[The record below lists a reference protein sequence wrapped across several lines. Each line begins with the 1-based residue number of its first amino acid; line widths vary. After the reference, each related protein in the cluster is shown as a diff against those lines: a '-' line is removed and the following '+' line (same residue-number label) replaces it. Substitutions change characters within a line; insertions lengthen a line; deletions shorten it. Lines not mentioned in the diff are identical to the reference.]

1 MDIFV
6 ILSLLG
12 GIALFLFGMHQMGD
26 SLEKAAG
33 PKLQGMLERMTR
45 GKMRAVLLG
54 LVITAIIQSSSTT
67 TVMVVG
73 FVNSGIMHLSQAI
86 PVIMGANVGTTVTA
100 WILSLTGIESTTLW
114 MEFLKPSTFTPILA
128 VIGVAMILFSKDSR
142 KRDIGGIMTGFAILM
157 FGMDMMTSA
166 VKPLANDPG
175 FQQIFLM
182 FDNPWLG
189 MMIGAVLTGIIQSS
203 SASVGILQALA
214 ATGTITYGMAIP
226 IIMGQNIGTC
236 VTTLLSSIG
245 ASKAGRRTALVH
257 LFFNIIGTLVF
268 MILFVSLRGMMPV
281 LNGSASLIGIA
292 VVHTVFNV
300 MTLGLLLPFSGMLER
315 LVTILVPAD
324 KTKAE
329 DAPVLLDERLLATP
343 TFALNRCRTIIA
355 QMSDDARVSV
365 THALGLFS
373 HFDPA
378 IAEGIT
384 QSEERV
390 DHYEDILGTFAVK
403 LNKMSLSES
412 EGRDVT
418 RILHGIGDFER
429 ISDHALNIMENAR
442 ELHDK
447 QISFTPN
454 AMTELHV
461 AYLAL
466 ESILDMAVN
475 AYNRGDVE
483 LARRVE
489 PLEEVIDE
497 LTRELKLRHVHRVR
511 AGQCTVETGFVFGD
525 LLTNLERVADHC
537 SNLAVCVIELSMG
550 EYNAHAYIEKTGR
563 MEEFVTQYRAASER
577 YHLPAEVV

>member
-1 MDIFV
+1 
-6 ILSLLG
+6 
-12 GIALFLFGMHQMGD
+12 
-26 SLEKAAG
+26 
-33 PKLQGMLERMTR
+33 
-45 GKMRAVLLG
+45 
-54 LVITAIIQSSSTT
+54 
-67 TVMVVG
+67 
-73 FVNSGIMHLSQAI
+73 
-86 PVIMGANVGTTVTA
+86 
-100 WILSLTGIESTTLW
+100 
-114 MEFLKPSTFTPILA
+114 
-128 VIGVAMILFSKDSR
+128 
-142 KRDIGGIMTGFAILM
+142 
-157 FGMDMMTSA
+157 
-166 VKPLANDPG
+166 
-175 FQQIFLM
+175 
-182 FDNPWLG
+182 
-189 MMIGAVLTGIIQSS
+189 
-203 SASVGILQALA
+203 
-214 ATGTITYGMAIP
+214 
-226 IIMGQNIGTC
+226 
-236 VTTLLSSIG
+236 
-245 ASKAGRRTALVH
+245 
-257 LFFNIIGTLVF
+257 
-268 MILFVSLRGMMPV
+268 
-281 LNGSASLIGIA
+281 
-292 VVHTVFNV
+292 
-300 MTLGLLLPFSGMLER
+300 
-315 LVTILVPAD
+315 
-324 KTKAE
+324 
-329 DAPVLLDERLLATP
+329 ATP

-355 QMSDDARVSV
+355 QMSDDARASV

-447 QISFTPN
+447 QISFTQN